1 MNMKLQFKLKSTLLL
16 LTAAISITMFSCS
29 KEETTTETPKTLD
42 KSKLYD
48 KKWWSQNIKGDYI
61 LHHIKSDGTYS
72 LSGSWKWINNSDTME
87 IIGADGLSPYKFVFH
102 WCTTNEMS
110 GNRVGAANTVL
121 FKDAPW

>member
-1 MNMKLQFKLKSTLLL
+1 MKIQTKLKSTLLL
-16 LTAAISITMFSCS
+16 LTAAITITMFSCS

-48 KKWWSQNIKGDYI
+48 KKWYSQSGAFIIDA
-61 LHHIKSDGTYS
+61 KSDGTFS
-72 LSGSWKWINNSDTME
+72 LDGSWRWINNSDTME
-87 IIGADGLSPYKFVFH
+87 IIGSEGSDPFEFVFH

-110 GNRVGAANTVL
+110 GNRVGASVTIL

>member
-1 MNMKLQFKLKSTLLL
+1 MNMKLQTKLKSTLLL

-29 KEETTTETPKTLD
+29 KEETATETPKTLD

-48 KKWWSQNIKGDYI
+48 KKWYSQNIKGEYI
-61 LHHIKSDGTYS
+61 LHEFKSNGTYYVDGTWRW
-72 LSGSWKWINNSDTME
+72 LNNSDTME
-87 IIGADGLSPYKFVFH
+87 IIPSEGLFPFKFVVH

-110 GNRVGAANTVL
+110 GTRVTTSNTML

>member
-1 MNMKLQFKLKSTLLL
+1 MNMKIQTKLKSTILL

-29 KEETTTETPKTLD
+29 KEETNTETPKTLD

-48 KKWWSQNIKGDYI
+48 KKWYSKEIQGTRSTI
-61 LHHIKSDGTYS
+61 HAKSDGTYS
-72 LSGSWKWINNSDTME
+72 ISGSWKWINNSDTME
-87 IIGADGLSPYKFVFH
+87 IIPGDGLTPYNFVFH